1 MVWAR
6 NSKCLPI
13 AAAVVCLCAAVS
25 SAPAAPADE
34 LQQAVNYVFTG
45 KVNPQPAPIITDAES
60 CIVVMR
66 DPKWNR
72 FIRYYL
78 SRFQID
84 DARFVRTYAGR
95 DAKYHLDVEGDKTVV
110 EYLNPDTKAVTVG
123 YKSAQISLPGNIDR
137 TRKALDLIAQRC
149 KPDKDT

>member
-1 MVWAR
+1 MAWAR
-6 NSKCLPI
+6 NLKCLPI
-13 AAAVVCLCAAVS
+13 FAAVGCLCAAVS
-25 SAPAAPADE
+25 PAPAAPADE

-45 KVNPQPAPIITDAES
+45 QANPQPAPVITDAES

-78 SRFQID
+78 SRFHD
-84 DARFVRTYAGR
+84 EARFVRTYAGR
-95 DAKYHLDVEGDKTVV
+95 DAKYHLDVESDKTVV
-110 EYLNPDTKAVTVG
+110 EYLSPDTKAVTAG
-123 YKSAQISLPGNIDR
+123 YKSAQVSLPGNIDR

-149 KPDKDT
+149 KRDEGT